1 MHKEPS
7 VRRFRLSDLDSLL
20 QIEHASFRKDA
31 YDGNLFAE
39 LHRKCGELFLVA
51 EAGRGA
57 RAGEQGV
64 GAYMVTCTRCRLG
77 SRTAELISVAV
88 APEARRAGLASAL
101 MDATLRRL
109 RRLRVRRFTLAVK
122 VTNRK
127 ALAFYRKYGF
137 RQLRTIPAYY
147 EDGKDAWLM
156 VRDLTESS
164 K

>member
-7 VRRFRLSDLDSLL
+7 IRRFRLSDMDSLL

-31 YDGNLFAE
+31 YDRNLFAE
-39 LHRKCGELFLVA
+39 FYQKCGELFLVA
-51 EAGRGA
+51 EVGGT
-57 RAGEQGV
+57 V
-64 GAYMVTCTRCRLG
+64 GAYMVTCTRSRLG
-77 SRTAELISVAV
+77 SCTAQLVSVAV
-88 APEARRAGLASAL
+88 APQARRSGVASAL

-137 RQLRTIPAYY
+137 RQLRIIPVYY
-147 EDGKDAWLM
+147 EDGRDAWLM
-156 VRDLTESS
+156 VRDLTE
-164 K
+164 